1 MASADNEWKV
11 LVDIVYCVAWQHH
24 ATATWV
30 ANEFF
35 RAYGGDVAISLTP
48 GANGRFEVYLDGEK
62 IFDRKEEG
70 NIYPDLGRVRQ
81 LKQVIKAKL
90 DSLVPTGD

>member
-1 MASADNEWKV
+1 MASEWKV
-11 LVDIVYCVAWQHH
+11 LVDIVYCVAWKHH

-35 RAYGGDVAISLTP
+35 STFSGDVAVSLTP
-48 GANGRFEVYLDGEK
+48 GANGRFEVYMDGEK

-70 NIYPDLGRVRQ
+70 NIYPDLSVVRR
-81 LKQVIKAKL
+81 LKKVVQEKL
-90 DSLVPTGD
+90 AAMPAAAD